1 MKLKGLRWWI
11 IGLVC
16 LATVINY
23 IDRAALGIMWPAMKD
38 DLGLTEADYAW
49 IINIFTIEYKIILAI
64 FINNIRPTIRAFS
77 YLSRKVAI
85 NVINLFINNV

>member
-1 MKLKGLRWWI
+1 MKIKGLRWWI

-38 DLGLTEADYAW
+38 ELGLTEQDYAW
-49 IINIFTIEYKIILAI
+49 IINIFTITYAAGKFISDIISVHGCSTCSLG
-64 FINNIRPTIRAFS
+64 FNS
-77 YLSRKVAI
+77 KKK
-85 NVINLFINNV
+85 NVPSVGL